1 MSALGYRLP
10 LPRSLTRPVFRCRER
25 EPGRLQL
32 RVALRPGEAVF
43 EVHVEEDAKRIDVS
57 VLVVREFEDR
67 GEAVDCPVHV
77 YLKAALGDRRV
88 TDRARGGE
96 TVELFVP
103 DW

>member
-1 MSALGYRLP
+1 MSALGYQLP
-10 LPRSLTRPVFRCRER
+10 LPRARTCPVFRCRER

-32 RVALRPGEAVF
+32 RVVLRPGEAVF
-43 EVHVEEDAKRIDVS
+43 EVHVDEDAKRIDVL
-57 VLVVREFEDR
+57 VLVVPEFEDC

-77 YLKAALGDRRV
+77 YLKAARGDRRV
-88 TDRARGGE
+88 TDSARGGE